1 MKHVIEV
8 FDSKT
13 EELLKTV
20 EIPSTR
26 LAELVE
32 LMGWEDPEDEI
43 YVYDLSPEQLSTIA
57 EWTHTQFS
65 ETNNIIQLV
74 CIA

>member
-13 EELLKTV
+13 DALLKTV
-20 EIPSTR
+20 EIPSAR
-26 LAELVE
+26 QAELIE
-32 LMGWEDPEDEI
+32 LMGWNDPEDEI
-43 YVYDLSPEQLSTIA
+43 YVYDLSPAQLSKIA
-57 EWTHTQFS
+57 EWTDTQFL